1 MSLEWM
7 LIRGS
12 GLVAYGLLAGA
23 TIWGLVLSLGALSR
37 ATKSLTFV
45 HESLSVGALLAT
57 VVHMVALYLHDYLE
71 FTAEEILVPGTSD
84 WRPVAVAWGGVA
96 FYGMLILT
104 ISFYL
109 RKQIGQRQW
118 RLLHFGAFGVFAGG
132 LVHGVMAGTDTSH
145 PVVLGLYVATA
156 AAIVVLTAMR
166 IAAVTGPVAATS
178 GRRTAERPARERATA
193 ATPATPRAA
202 VADTLTMP
210 AAVAPPT
217 ASQPSPRPDRAA
229 MLARAKEAAAARRSD
244 EATVE
249 TPRPVPQR
257 PDRAAMLAAAKEVAA
272 ARRAAEAAA
281 PAEA

>member
-12 GLVAYGLLAGA
+12 GLVAYSLLAGA
-23 TIWGLVLSLGALSR
+23 TIWGLVLSLGVLSR
-37 ATKSLTFV
+37 STRSLTFV

-57 VVHMVALYLHDYLE
+57 GVHMVALFLHDYLE

-84 WRPVAVAWGGVA
+84 WRPVAVAWGSVA

-104 ISFYL
+104 LSFYL

-156 AAIVVLTAMR
+156 AVVIVLVAMR
-166 IAAVTGPVAATS
+166 IAVVTSPAPPVSSGSRAVD
-178 GRRTAERPARERATA
+178 RPARTGTVRTPSASPSA
-193 ATPATPRAA
+193 ATPD
-202 VADTLTMP
+202 DTLVMP
-210 AAVAPPT
+210 AA
-217 ASQPSPRPDRAA
+217 PSPRAEREA
-229 MLARAKEAAAARRSD
+229 MLARAREAAAARRSG
-244 EATVE
+244 EATA
-249 TPRPVPQR
+249 T
-257 PDRAAMLAAAKEVAA
+257 
-272 ARRAAEAAA
+272 AEA
-281 PAEA
+281 

>member
-23 TIWGLVLSLGALSR
+23 TIWGLVLSLGVLSR
-37 ATKSLTFV
+37 STKSLTFV

-57 VVHMVALYLHDYLE
+57 GVHMVALYLHDYLE

-109 RKQIGQRQW
+109 RAQIGQRQW

-156 AAIVVLTAMR
+156 AAVIVLIAMR
-166 IAAVTGPVAATS
+166 IAAVTAPAAPS
-178 GRRTAERPARERATA
+178 GRRTAERPARASAAPLPPAPASGAGDTLVVPAA
-193 ATPATPRAA
+193 ATPA
-202 VADTLTMP
+202 
-210 AAVAPPT
+210 
-217 ASQPSPRPDRAA
+217 SPRPDRAA
-229 MLARAKEAAAARRSD
+229 MLARAKEEAAARRSD
-244 EATVE
+244 ESTVE
-249 TPRPVPQR
+249 TPRPVRER
-257 PDRAAMLAAAKEVAA
+257 PDRAAMLAAARETAA

>member
-23 TIWGLVLSLGALSR
+23 TIWGLVLSLGVLSR
-37 ATKSLTFV
+37 STKSLTFV

-57 VVHMVALYLHDYLE
+57 GVHMVALYLHDYLE

-109 RKQIGQRQW
+109 RAQIGQRQW

-156 AAIVVLTAMR
+156 AAVIVLIAMR
-166 IAAVTGPVAATS
+166 IAAVTAPAAPS
-178 GRRTAERPARERATA
+178 GRRTAERPARASAAPLPPAPASGGAGDTLVMPAA
-193 ATPATPRAA
+193 ATPA
-202 VADTLTMP
+202 
-210 AAVAPPT
+210 
-217 ASQPSPRPDRAA
+217 SPRPDRAA
-229 MLARAKEAAAARRSD
+229 MLARAKEEAAARRSD
-244 EATVE
+244 ESTVE
-249 TPRPVPQR
+249 TPRPVRER
-257 PDRAAMLAAAKEVAA
+257 PDRAAMLAAAREAAA